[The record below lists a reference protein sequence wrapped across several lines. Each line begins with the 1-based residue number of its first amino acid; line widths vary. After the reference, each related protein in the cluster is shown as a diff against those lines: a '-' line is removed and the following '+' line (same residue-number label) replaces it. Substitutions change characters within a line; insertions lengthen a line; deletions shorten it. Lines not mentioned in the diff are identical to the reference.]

1 MCVAPL
7 QTWLLLRA
15 PPRPIDRGLRR
26 LDRVKVDDLDDIN
39 NLDEYIAKSMVLLL
53 FAADHYFTSW
63 SCQNEI
69 KSVLKWRRPFFH
81 VHEADPKHGGK
92 PWATLKAK
100 CPAVLEAS
108 GRFGALPDEYIA
120 ADGRGDYR
128 RWERDGWFQRATR
141 APTREVT
148 LEFAKLILE
157 GQTPIMWHRLPDF
170 QQIALKSIATQ
181 TLRHSPTKANSGE
194 LYIPGELLRQ
204 RLEPASEVVLFVSKS
219 NPGAAEFV
227 AELRAAYPSIDLTHK
242 LLSRPI
248 VAESAAQMALGAAS
262 GAAESALVGAADSTL
277 EGAGATLKAAGTA
290 LEAETKA
297 GTVTIGSVGATL
309 EAAGSYLDAAGA
321 HLGSSGRDSKQFL
334 LYLNEATFVGEEGK
348 QLADEVST
356 AMQANMPIVL
366 AYELDPTKGSC
377 QFERFFTTTP
387 SDLIQRGLYKKLA
400 LACYPGVLDRQGSL
414 AVIVKVGFGF
424 VEAKGGVA
432 DHLTDFT
439 NQAGRVVEKKR
450 SRPNSLTTKL
460 SWTYP
465 RLTLKRI
472 NIPVVQA
479 TTTKRPHVVDVQ
491 MNV

>member
-1 MCVAPL
+1 M
-7 QTWLLLRA
+7 
-15 PPRPIDRGLRR
+15 
-26 LDRVKVDDLDDIN
+26 
-39 NLDEYIAKSMVLLL
+39 
-53 FAADHYFTSW
+53 
-63 SCQNEI
+63 
-69 KSVLKWRRPFFH
+69 
-81 VHEADPKHGGK
+81 
-92 PWATLKAK
+92 
-100 CPAVLEAS
+100 
-108 GRFGALPDEYIA
+108 
-120 ADGRGDYR
+120 
-128 RWERDGWFQRATR
+128 
-141 APTREVT
+141 
-148 LEFAKLILE
+148 
-157 GQTPIMWHRLPDF
+157 
-170 QQIALKSIATQ
+170 
-181 TLRHSPTKANSGE
+181 
-194 LYIPGELLRQ
+194 
-204 RLEPASEVVLFVSKS
+204 
-219 NPGAAEFV
+219 
-227 AELRAAYPSIDLTHK
+227 
-242 LLSRPI
+242 
-248 VAESAAQMALGAAS
+248 
-262 GAAESALVGAADSTL
+262 
-277 EGAGATLKAAGTA
+277 
-290 LEAETKA
+290 
-297 GTVTIGSVGATL
+297 TIGSVGATL